1 MSAITVANNPE
12 RSRFEVLDAD
22 ADAGS
27 VIGQAAYVD
36 DARSGQR
43 IFYHTVINEEYGG
56 RGLAKVLA
64 EQALDATVAEGLV
77 IVPVCPF
84 IKKYLRKHT
93 GYADHVAAV
102 TSAHLDFVRDSLA
115 QRVHQ

>member
-1 MSAITVANNPE
+1 LTTITVANNAE

-22 ADAGS
+22 ALPGS
-27 VIGQAAYVD
+27 VIGQAAYVE
-36 DARSGQR
+36 DAGSGQR

-64 EQALDATVAEGLV
+64 AQALDATVAEGLM

-84 IKKYLRKHT
+84 IKKYLGKHP
-93 GYADHVAAV
+93 GYAAHVAAV
-102 TSAHLDFVRDSLA
+102 TPAHLAVVGDFLA